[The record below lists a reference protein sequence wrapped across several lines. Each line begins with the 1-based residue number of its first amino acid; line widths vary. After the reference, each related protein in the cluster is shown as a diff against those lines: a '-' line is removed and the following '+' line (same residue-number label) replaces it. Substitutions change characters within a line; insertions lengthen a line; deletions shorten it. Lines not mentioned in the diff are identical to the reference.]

1 MFQKSF
7 QVSKNMANDGT
18 SITKSPAKAVV
29 YARVS
34 TTDQTTENQL
44 IALRDLADKNGHQI
58 VAEYIDQG
66 VSGVSKIKDS
76 RSKMLLD
83 AKAKKFSILY
93 VVSIDRLSRSTKDLL
108 DVVEQLN
115 ALGITLIFQREAID
129 TKSAMGQFFLTVLS
143 SIAQLERETMIS
155 RINAGLA
162 RAKSQGKKLGRPSK
176 INQSLINAVFLL
188 YQKQV
193 SVRDIAKTCAVGIGT
208 VYSIIKNQNLTEK
221 LAA

>member
-1 MFQKSF
+1 M
-7 QVSKNMANDGT
+7 SKIRCA
-18 SITKSPAKAVV
+18 I

-34 TTDQTTENQL
+34 TNDQTTENQL

-76 RSKMLLD
+76 RTKMLLD
-83 AKAKKFSILY
+83 AKAGKFSVLY

-108 DVVEQLN
+108 DLVEQLN
-115 ALGITLIFQREAID
+115 ALGITLIFQREGID

-176 INQSLINAVFLL
+176 INQSLINAVTLL

-193 SVRDIAKTCAVGIGT
+193 SVRDIAKTCTVGIGT

>member
-1 MFQKSF
+1 M
-7 QVSKNMANDGT
+7 
-18 SITKSPAKAVV
+18 TKILPTPAKAVV

-34 TTDQTTENQL
+34 TNDQTTENQL

-115 ALGITLIFQREAID
+115 ALGITLIFQREGID

-176 INQSLINAVFLL
+176 INQSLINAVRML
-188 YQKQV
+188 YQKGV
-193 SVRDIAKTCAVGIGT
+193 SIRDIAKTCTVGIGT
-208 VYSIIKNQNLTEK
+208 VYKVVEK
-221 LAA
+221 LKSEELQVVS

>member
-1 MFQKSF
+1 M
-7 QVSKNMANDGT
+7 SKIRCA
-18 SITKSPAKAVV
+18 I

-115 ALGITLIFQREAID
+115 ALGITLIFQREKID

-143 SIAQLERETMIS
+143 SIAQLERETMIA
-155 RINAGLA
+155 RINQGIA

-176 INQSLINAVFLL
+176 VNDSLINAVTLL
-188 YQKQV
+188 RDKGV
-193 SVRDIAKTCAVGIGT
+193 SIRDIAKTCTVGVGT
-208 VYSIIKNQNLTEK
+208 VYAILRSSENAELPI
-221 LAA
+221 AA

>member
-1 MFQKSF
+1 M
-7 QVSKNMANDGT
+7 T
-18 SITKSPAKAVV
+18 IKAAI

-34 TTDQTTENQL
+34 TNDQTTENQL

-115 ALGITLIFQREAID
+115 ALGITLIFQREKID

-143 SIAQLERETMIS
+143 SIAQLERETMIA
-155 RINAGLA
+155 RINQGIA

-176 INQSLINAVFLL
+176 INQSLINAVTLL

-193 SVRDIAKTCAVGIGT
+193 SVRDIARTCTVGIGT

>member
-1 MFQKSF
+1 M
-7 QVSKNMANDGT
+7 SKIRCA
-18 SITKSPAKAVV
+18 I

-44 IALRDLADKNGHQI
+44 IALRDLAEKNGHQI

-76 RSKMLLD
+76 RSKMLLE

-115 ALGITLIFQREAID
+115 ALGITLIFQREGID

-143 SIAQLERETMIS
+143 SIAQLERETMIA
-155 RINAGLA
+155 RINQGIA

-176 INQSLINAVFLL
+176 VNDSLINAVTLL
-188 YQKQV
+188 RNKGV
-193 SVRDIAKTCAVGIGT
+193 SIRDIAKTCTVGVGT
-208 VYSIIKNQNLTEK
+208 VYAILRSSENAELPI
-221 LAA
+221 AA